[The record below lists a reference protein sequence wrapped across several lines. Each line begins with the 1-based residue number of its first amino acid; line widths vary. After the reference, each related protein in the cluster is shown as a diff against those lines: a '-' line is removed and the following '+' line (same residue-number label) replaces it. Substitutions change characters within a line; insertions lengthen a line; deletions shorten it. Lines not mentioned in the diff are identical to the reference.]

1 MEQQD
6 AERYFKSQ
14 ITSHGTLVFKVCRM
28 YAYTPADRE
37 DLYQEIILQAWKAFP
52 RFRGDAQ
59 FSTWLYRIGIN
70 TAITGLQKKSRRI
83 QTSPIDHA
91 DDVHTNEAFTT
102 TENDQWHELQL
113 AIEQLND
120 VEKALVMLY
129 LEDLSYDEMEKILGI
144 SEATLRV
151 KMNRIKQKLK
161 KITNS

>member
-83 QTSPIDHA
+83 RTSPIDHA

>member
-1 MEQQD
+1 LEQQD

-83 QTSPIDHA
+83 RTSPIDHA

>member
-6 AERYFKSQ
+6 PESYFKSQ
-14 ITSHGTLVFKVCRM
+14 ITSHGNLISKVCRM
-28 YAYTPADRE
+28 YAYTSADRE

-83 QTSPIDHA
+83 QTSPIEHT
-91 DDVHTNEAFTT
+91 DDVHTSESLTA
-102 TENDQWHELQL
+102 ENDQWHELQL

-129 LEDLSYDEMEKILGI
+129 LEDLSYDEMENILGI
-144 SEATLRV
+144 NEATLRV

-161 KITNS
+161 KITKA